1 MSVVVQEVWVQFIL
15 CGTLGYRKCDLCL
28 LLPLSLGY
36 GMDVA
41 SWLSAGVV
49 GQPRRDPVS
58 GQILGS
64 NRTSSDITTNVH
76 YVT

>member
-1 MSVVVQEVWVQFIL
+1 MSLGTIVWHTRFV
-15 CGTLGYRKCDLCL
+15 
-28 LLPLSLGY
+28 PSPPSLGY

-41 SWLSAGVV
+41 SWLCAGVV

-76 YVT
+76 YVTLNYRVVAQSSL

>member
-1 MSVVVQEVWVQFIL
+1 
-15 CGTLGYRKCDLCL
+15 
-28 LLPLSLGY
+28 
-36 GMDVA
+36 MDMA